1 MEMKTKIVFMV
12 TMLMIGNLI
21 VESED
26 INKDFQKCFTL
37 CLNICILGPVHDKLG
52 CFGKCG
58 KSCGRQYEIDR
69 VNFRWVSAQDPKD
82 VFTRE
87 REDFFL
93 VVVVNVA
100 VVRVTVTVN
109 LFAEKVE

>member
-37 CLNICILGPVHDKLG
+37 CLNICILGPVRDKLG

-58 KSCGRQYEIDR
+58 KSCGRPSEIDR
-69 VNFRWVSAQDPKD
+69 GVSAQDPKKEID
-82 VFTRE
+82 VKKAKDCLYSGLDTGDKKF
-87 REDFFL
+87 
-93 VVVVNVA
+93 
-100 VVRVTVTVN
+100 
-109 LFAEKVE
+109 

>member
-69 VNFRWVSAQDPKD
+69 VNFRWVSAQDPSKKGD
-82 VFTRE
+82 RCEEGKRLIVFRFGYG
-87 REDFFL
+87 R
-93 VVVVNVA
+93 
-100 VVRVTVTVN
+100 
-109 LFAEKVE
+109 